1 MTLLW
6 EKARTKVPVGQK
18 WEARFSCSDW
28 FFSRKYRLISSEFG
42 EQYLFWEYEGIYSHW
57 FSPHLLVFGSSGVWK
72 LLSCKHSKV
81 FVQQRESQ
89 LPRAASGCGKMQI
102 AAVHRDRY
110 IQQSPCSCSVCLG
123 GVQAAPCAG
132 SLMDTVPVQG
142 MILAIWTEI
151 YAVLQQLKCL
161 WAIATLPYRQSDKTS
176 SPLCSM

>member
-1 MTLLW
+1 MREGKDKSPSGTKVGSKVQLLW
-6 EKARTKVPVGQK
+6 FFPENTGWFLLSLVNSTYFGNMKA
-18 WEARFSCSDW
+18 
-28 FFSRKYRLISSEFG
+28 FG
-42 EQYLFWEYEGIYSHW
+42 FHW
-57 FSPHLLVFGSSGVWK
+57 FSPHLLIFGSSGVWK

-89 LPRAASGCGKMQI
+89 LPCAASGCGKMQI

-132 SLMDTVPVQG
+132 SLRDTVPVQG

-151 YAVLQQLKCL
+151 YALLQQLKCL
-161 WAIATLPYRQSDKTS
+161 WAIATLPYRQSDETS
-176 SPLCSM
+176 SPLCSV